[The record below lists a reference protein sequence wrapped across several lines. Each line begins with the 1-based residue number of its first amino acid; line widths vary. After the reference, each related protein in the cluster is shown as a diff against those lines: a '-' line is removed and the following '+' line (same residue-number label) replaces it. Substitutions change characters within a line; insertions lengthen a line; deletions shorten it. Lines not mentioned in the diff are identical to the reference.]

1 MLRRWLA
8 RLRRAAALPRAERRE
23 LARAQAAL
31 LAAQLRVWTR
41 PAGRLVRVGP
51 LTADG
56 CGTTVPRGADASVP
70 PGDGESP
77 GADSTYGRP
86 WPSVRPTDDADA
98 LARAVD
104 RAAAAGLFRPACLA
118 RALALHRL
126 LGRAGVDGGRIRI
139 GVRPEGP
146 RLRAHAWVEVHGAAL
161 GEDGRRA
168 RGFLPLPGEAR
179 P

>member
-1 MLRRWLA
+1 MLRRWLS
-8 RLRRAAALPRAERRE
+8 RLRRAAALPPAERRE

-41 PAGRLVRVGP
+41 PAGRLVRLAP
-51 LTADG
+51 ERRETAPQAHG
-56 CGTTVPRGADASVP
+56 DAARRDP
-70 PGDGESP
+70 
-77 GADSTYGRP
+77 A
-86 WPSVRPTDDADA
+86 PSYPHS

-104 RAAAAGLFRPACLA
+104 RAARGGLFRPACLV

-126 LGRAGVDGGRIRI
+126 LARAGVAGARIRI
-139 GVRPEGP
+139 GVRPEGA
-146 RLRAHAWVEVHGAAL
+146 RLHAHAWVEVDGAAL

-168 RGFLPLPGEAR
+168 GRFQPLRPAALPAEAG

>member
-1 MLRRWLA
+1 MLRRWFS
-8 RLRRAAALPRAERRE
+8 RLRRAAALPAAERSE

-41 PAGRLVRVGP
+41 PAGRLVRPGP
-51 LTADG
+51 EPTEMSPDAGRRDP
-56 CGTTVPRGADASVP
+56 VPSYP
-70 PGDGESP
+70 H
-77 GADSTYGRP
+77 
-86 WPSVRPTDDADA
+86 A

-104 RAAAAGLFRPACLA
+104 RAARAGLFRPVCLV

-126 LGRAGVDGGRIRI
+126 LGRAGVDGARIRI
-139 GVRPEGP
+139 GVRPEGA
-146 RLRAHAWVEVHGAAL
+146 RLHAHAWVEVDGAAL

-168 RGFLPLPGEAR
+168 RGFQALQPAALPAEAD

>member
-8 RLRRAAALPRAERRE
+8 RLRRAAALSRAERRE

-41 PAGRLVRVGP
+41 PAGRLVRLGP
-51 LTADG
+51 LTADAP
-56 CGTTVPRGADASVP
+56 GTTGPGGAYAGVP
-70 PGDGESP
+70 PGGEP
-77 GADSTYGRP
+77 GGADSTSGRP
-86 WPSVRPTDDADA
+86 SARPTAHADA

-104 RAAAAGLFRPACLA
+104 RAARAGLFRPACLV

-126 LGRAGVDGGRIRI
+126 LGRAGVGGGRIRI
-139 GVRPEGP
+139 GVRTEGP
-146 RLRAHAWVEVHGAAL
+146 RLRAHAWVEVDGAAL

-168 RGFLPLPGEAR
+168 GGFLPLPGEAR

>member
-8 RLRRAAALPRAERRE
+8 RLRRAAALPRAERGE

-41 PAGRLVRVGP
+41 PAGRLVRLGP
-51 LTADG
+51 HTADAP
-56 CGTTVPRGADASVP
+56 GTTGPRGADAGAP
-70 PGDGESP
+70 PGDGEP
-77 GADSTYGRP
+77 GGADSTSGRP
-86 WPSVRPTDDADA
+86 SARPTAHADA

-104 RAAAAGLFRPACLA
+104 RAARAGLFRPACLV

-139 GVRPEGP
+139 GVRTEGP

-161 GEDGRRA
+161 GENERRA
-168 RGFLPLPGEAR
+168 RGFLPLAGEAR

>member
-1 MLRRWLA
+1 MRAWLLRVR
-8 RLRRAAALPRAERRE
+8 RLAALPPAERRD

-31 LAAQLRVWTR
+31 VAAQLRVWTR
-41 PAGRLVRVGP
+41 PAGRLIR
-51 LTADG
+51 
-56 CGTTVPRGADASVP
+56 RGAAGLPVR
-70 PGDGESP
+70 
-77 GADSTYGRP
+77 GATPAQAERA
-86 WPSVRPTDDADA
+86 VQ

-104 RAAAAGLFRPACLA
+104 RAAGAGLFRPACLV